1 MFKAP
6 IFIQFVLGILGGIG
20 ADLENLVFMKRTADK
35 LFGDQ
40 YQWSVLGAGASQM
53 SLATAA
59 ATMGGHVRVGLEDS
73 LQISRGQLAESNA
86 QQVRKVRELLE
97 SLGHEIATPDEA
109 REILSLSCGREV
121 LTCLCSRLP
130 VEASRPC
137 REGVPGAGDAK
148 IRGLE
153 AGA

>member
-40 YQWSVLGAGASQM
+40 YQWSAGCGASQM

-73 LQISRGQLAESNA
+73 LQISW
-86 QQVRKVRELLE
+86 
-97 SLGHEIATPDEA
+97 ATGGIERA
-109 REILSLSCGREV
+109 AG
-121 LTCLCSRLP
+121 TQ
-130 VEASRPC
+130 
-137 REGVPGAGDAK
+137 GA
-148 IRGLE
+148 
-153 AGA
+153 